1 MITPDTDPSHVD
13 SPAWWLYLLACAD
26 GRTYVGIAKDVVARF
41 AKHQAGKG
49 ARFTRANKPVAILG
63 VQAFGSRADASRA
76 EYALKQLARE
86 QRLAWALKFAWR
98 PPS

>member
-1 MITPDTDPSHVD
+1 MTGADQ
-13 SPAWWLYLLACAD
+13 SPADTWWLYLLACAD
-26 GRTYVGIAKDVVARF
+26 GRTYVGIAKDVMARF

-63 VQAFGSRADASRA
+63 AQSFASRADASRA

-86 QRLAWALKFAWR
+86 QRLAWAVKFVWQSR
-98 PPS
+98 S